1 MLMQNYT
8 IIHENE
14 MNDLWR
20 RRLTSVSPQMLVHG
34 VANLSGP
41 GGKRLYSVGS
51 HPTAGDTQAHIR
63 VAVLIYKRLIINY
76 HLVEM
81 FRSL

>member
-1 MLMQNYT
+1 METAAHLCITPDVSAWGGQ
-8 IIHENE
+8 
-14 MNDLWR
+14 
-20 RRLTSVSPQMLVHG
+20 SVWSWW
-34 VANLSGP
+34 
-41 GGKRLYSVGS
+41 KRLYSVGS